1 MTKRDLVVRISRET
15 GLIQEDVYAVIQ
27 KTLDHITGAL
37 GEGDHIELRE
47 FGVFDVCV
55 RKARIGRNPNKP
67 EDTVPIPE
75 RKIDRLLPALLPERK
90 VVKFKAGK
98 RMKETIAAA
107 NAAPAVG

>member
-27 KTLDHITGAL
+27 KTLDYITEAL
-37 GEGDHIELRE
+37 GKGEHIELRE

-55 RKARIGRNPNKP
+55 RKARVGRNPNKP
-67 EDTVPIPE
+67 EHTVPIPE
-75 RKIDRLLPALLPERK
+75 RR

-98 RMKETIAAA
+98 RMKEAIAGAGVSPEA
-107 NAAPAVG
+107 RQA

>member
-1 MTKRDLVVRISRET
+1 M
-15 GLIQEDVYAVIQ
+15 IQEDVYAVIQ
-27 KTLDHITGAL
+27 KTLDCITEAL
-37 GEGDHIELRE
+37 GKGDHIELRE

-67 EDTVPIPE
+67 ENTVRIPE
-75 RKIDRLLPALLPERK
+75 RH

-107 NAAPAVG
+107 SGVSSAAVA